1 MFVVAGVANPF
12 RVLGRMECDVEL
24 MALLMRRLR
33 RDDNVHGLLCGIKQ
47 AAKRIEERADEVL
60 RQVHVPEEDEAHV

>member
-1 MFVVAGVANPF
+1 MAGATTNPF

-24 MALLMRRLR
+24 MALLMRKLR

-60 RQVHVPEEDEAHV
+60 RQIHVPEEDEAHV